1 MQAPW
6 FVREHVK
13 SVYSDDAIEL
23 VEPGRAL
30 IDAGERLYAEQGDAR
45 RAMADAALF
54 LYYSS
59 ARYGLRGSHLA
70 QVLVP
75 NDPPFRNVIG
85 KCVDTKTAFIFRN
98 QVKTY
103 FLTEGG
109 KVEEREKAEGMT
121 QAVEA
126 QFEASGVYGGE
137 GLRVCQDGH
146 LFDGGLMKTV
156 ADTMNNRVLNERIFP
171 WEVFIPL
178 EEARAGKASQFLH
191 RQLVDRS
198 VLAGMFPDHHEAILK
213 APSAPDDWLLL
224 NSALHQTSDLVAVWE
239 GWHLPSTQ
247 VNQDEPRSWG
257 RDKNGDFTNKVD
269 PGHDGRHAIALPGV
283 AEDHATLLDEPWVYD
298 HPPLAFYLPQ
308 PDPMGPWSLSLAEIL
323 GGIQLEL
330 IKLGKR
336 IQSIINLHGRPLLG
350 VDRRAKVNTAKITN
364 DHADMIEMN
373 GSPGSAMQYVQPGS
387 VPADVFRREQEL
399 DAEAMKRSGISEMS
413 AYAQKPAGV
422 NHEPGMQML
431 ADNESMRQTPAHRA
445 WERFHV
451 QLGINNVDAFR
462 ILAEHNPKFSLM
474 FGDAENLKEIV
485 WKDVDLGRGKYKY
498 RAWPTNLLP
507 STPAAK
513 TSMVMTMLQGG
524 LMEDTPAAAKARAL
538 LPFPDMKAAQGDGN
552 QTERNVLKL
561 LDTVEQEGMSID
573 TMPEPWNDPALCMR
587 LAGNRINKLQADGVE
602 ESRIQGLR
610 DFYESARRLGLQMQ
624 AESVQ
629 SAAGIVPGQPPPT
642 APQGPTPPT
651 PPGVPAAA

>member
-1 MQAPW
+1 MTSAPW
-6 FVREHVK
+6 FVREHVA
-13 SVYSDDAIEL
+13 SVYNDGETEL

-30 IDAGERLYAEQGDAR
+30 VEAGDRLFAEQGDGR
-45 RAMADAALF
+45 RAMADGALF
-54 LYYSS
+54 LYYAS

-70 QVLVP
+70 QVLIP
-75 NDPPFRNVIG
+75 TDPPFRNVIG
-85 KCVDTKTAFIFRN
+85 KYVDAKTALVFRN

-126 QFEASGVYGGE
+126 QFEASGVYGID
-137 GLRVCQDGH
+137 GLRICQDGQ
-146 LFDGGLMKTV
+146 LFDGGVMKTV
-156 ADTMNNRVLNERIFP
+156 ADTMNNRVINDRVFP
-171 WEVFIPL
+171 WEIFIPL
-178 EEARAGKASQFLH
+178 EEARTGKASQFFH
-191 RQLVDRS
+191 RMLVDRS
-198 VLAGMFPDHHEAILK
+198 VLAGMFPDHHDAIRS
-213 APSAPDDWLLL
+213 APAAPDDWLLV
-224 NSALHQTSDLVAVWE
+224 NSTLHQTADLVAVWE
-239 GWHLPSTQ
+239 AWHLPSTY
-247 VNQDEPRSWG
+247 VDQDDPKVWG
-257 RDKNGDFTNKVD
+257 RDKNGNFTNKVD
-269 PGHDGRHAIALPGV
+269 PGHDGRHAIALADG
-283 AEDHATLLDEPWVYD
+283 ETLLDEPWVYD

-308 PDPMGPWSLSLAEIL
+308 PDPMGPWSLSLAETL

-350 VDRRAKVNTAKITN
+350 VDRRARVNTAKITN
-364 DHADMIEMN
+364 DHADMIEVN
-373 GSPGSAMQYVQPGS
+373 GSPNQAMQYIQPGS
-387 VPADVFRREQEL
+387 VPSDVFRREMEL
-399 DAEAMKRSGISEMS
+399 DEEAGRRSGMNDMS
-413 AYAQKPAGV
+413 TYGQKPAGV

-445 WERFHV
+445 WERFNV

-513 TSMVMTMLQGG
+513 TSMVITMLQGG
-524 LMEDTPAAAKARAL
+524 LFEDTPAANKARAL

-552 QTERNVLKL
+552 QRERNVLKL
-561 LDTVEQEGMSID
+561 LDTVEQQGMSID
-573 TMPEPWNDPALCMR
+573 TMPEPWNDPSLCMQ
-587 LAGNRINKLQADGVE
+587 LADTRINKLQADGADDD
-602 ESRIQGLR
+602 RIDALR
-610 DFYESARRLGLQMQ
+610 TFYDSARRLGLQLQ
-624 AESVQ
+624 AENVQ
-629 SAAGIVPGQPPPT
+629 AAAGIVPGQAPPGPG
-642 APQGPTPPT
+642 PQGPPPLG